1 MNCWRKSFLAIAA
14 VAAVALI
21 AASSLLVACG
31 ASGTPAAESLTPT
44 GVSPD
49 DVSDDK
55 REGSRQELLV
65 AGASDLRPAFEKIGQ
80 LFMAETGSTVTFT
93 FGSSGQ
99 LAQQIIDGAPFD
111 VFASADVA
119 LVDDVVTAGRGD
131 KSTLT
136 TYAYGR
142 LAIWSSPDIHKKL
155 SLDDLSSG
163 TISRIAIANPD
174 HAPYGRAAVQAL
186 QSTGQFDSVGSKLVY
201 GDNVSDAYR
210 LGVSGNAE
218 AAIVSLSLVIAD
230 DHGGQYSVVPAAAH
244 HPLQQALVVTAK
256 APQADLANRFVAF
269 VASSAG
275 RETMRAYGF
284 VLPGEPTPK

>member
-31 ASGTPAAESLTPT
+31 ASETPAAESPASPT
-44 GVSPD
+44 
-49 DVSDDK
+49 
-55 REGSRQELLV
+55 ELLV
-65 AGASDLRPAFEKIGQ
+65 AGASDLRPAFEKIGR

-119 LVDDVVTAGRGD
+119 LVDDVITAGRGD

-142 LAIWSSPDIHKKL
+142 LAIWSSPDIDKKL
-155 SLDDLSSG
+155 SLGDLSSG

-244 HPLQQALVVTAK
+244 DPLQQALVVTAK

-284 VLPGEPTPK
+284 VLPGEPAPK

>member
-1 MNCWRKSFLAIAA
+1 MNCWRKSFLAVPAVAA
-14 VAAVALI
+14 VAAVAAVVAAIALI

-31 ASGTPAAESLTPT
+31 ASETPAAESPASPT
-44 GVSPD
+44 
-49 DVSDDK
+49 
-55 REGSRQELLV
+55 ELLV

-244 HPLQQALVVTAK
+244 DPLQQALVVTAK

-284 VLPGEPTPK
+284 VLPGEPAPK